1 MILQF
6 GAGNFLRAFADLFL
20 TESGREPGCVTVVQS
35 TGRERA
41 NAINAAAGRYH
52 VAVQGFR
59 DGEVVDDL
67 VSNDYHKPDDP
78 EDRNYHKSY
87 GYLRTPEIADHIADF
102 LKS

>member
-1 MILQF
+1 MPESEPHPSS
-6 GAGNFLRAFADLFL
+6 NSWVNYADKKDPVALDVRI
-20 TESGREPGCVTVVQS
+20 GDDYEPKDENGVQ
-35 TGRERA
+35 
-41 NAINAAAGRYH
+41 
-52 VAVQGFR
+52 
-59 DGEVVDDL
+59 VVDDL